1 METGHFVRALGK
13 WEEALLIDP
22 HNGVLHEL
30 RAQVLMEMGEYEP
43 ALDAAKQSV
52 ELAPDWSDA
61 HFTLGRVYFNLG
73 SLEEAH
79 ICMSQALQLA
89 LQNVD
94 EEGRPTGGAVAPSEI
109 EDELDEVMHLLELK
123 QQMQDSQQA
132 PEPMQMDEPPQ
143 EPSIE

>member
-1 METGHFVRALGK
+1 
-13 WEEALLIDP
+13 
-22 HNGVLHEL
+22 
-30 RAQVLMEMGEYEP
+30 MEMGEYEP